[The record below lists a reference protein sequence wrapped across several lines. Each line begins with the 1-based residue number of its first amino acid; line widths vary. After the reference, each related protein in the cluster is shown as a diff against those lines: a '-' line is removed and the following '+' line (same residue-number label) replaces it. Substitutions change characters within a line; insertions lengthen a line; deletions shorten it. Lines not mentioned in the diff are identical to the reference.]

1 MMIVG
6 EGLMIDVVEGPADVQ
21 LKVLPV
27 QEKVT
32 AMISGEGQETG

>member
-21 LKVLPV
+21 LKALPV

-32 AMISGEGQETG
+32 AMISGEGKETG